1 MQTET
6 SDNPLAGPV
15 GSRAGPVGERPR
27 PVAGRAGP
35 AGGSAGPAGGTPRPA
50 GGSAGPAG
58 GTPRPAGGSAGPAGG
73 TAGRAGGPRW
83 RAMLEARWR
92 ARLQEVTELALAYHD
107 AAATAVG
114 RGTRSGHEARL
125 RLRTLLRQTVASRR
139 ALADTEEALA
149 RLSAGNYGWCESC
162 AGAISAQRLV
172 ITPETRYCARCAQEP
187 RAEAP
192 AHRAPA
198 AHGDRLA
205 ARSPRREQAR

>member
-15 GSRAGPVGERPR
+15 GSRAQPVGGRPR
-27 PVAGRAGP
+27 PVAGSAGP
-35 AGGSAGPAGGTPRPA
+35 AGGSAGSAGGRPRPA

-58 GTPRPAGGSAGPAGG
+58 GAAGP
-73 TAGRAGGPRW
+73 AGGPRW
-83 RAMLEARWR
+83 RALLEARWR
-92 ARLQEVTELALAYHD
+92 ARLQKVTELALAYHD

-114 RGTRSGHEARL
+114 RGTGSGHEARL

-172 ITPETRYCARCAQEP
+172 ITPETRYCAPVCPGATR
-187 RAEAP
+187 
-192 AHRAPA
+192 
-198 AHGDRLA
+198 
-205 ARSPRREQAR
+205 